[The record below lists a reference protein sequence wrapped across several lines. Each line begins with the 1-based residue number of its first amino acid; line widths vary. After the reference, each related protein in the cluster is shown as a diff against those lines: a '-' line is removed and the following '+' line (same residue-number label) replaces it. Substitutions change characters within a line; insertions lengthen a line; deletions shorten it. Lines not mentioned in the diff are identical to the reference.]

1 MHNWL
6 RVIMNE
12 DNFSL
17 TSLVF
22 WPYHSWI
29 DAQIEMYVR
38 RANQLP
44 NNSAYESIKAKLND
58 H

>member
-1 MHNWL
+1 
-6 RVIMNE
+6 MNE